1 MRVFYC
7 LLSLYLFVL
16 TTKNNAMEMN
26 FISPVVAAFTTLLV
40 GFVWYHPGVFGTVW
54 MKETGLTQEE
64 LQKGNMLKIFGLT
77 FIFSVFIGMV
87 MQSLTIHQ
95 MGALGMIGGPT
106 QLAVAKPS
114 FAAFMADYGMA
125 FRTAKHGALHGVLTG
140 LLFAF
145 PMIAIN
151 GLFERKSW
159 KYIFIHAGFWTVSL
173 MIIGAI
179 VCAWV

>member
-7 LLSLYLFVL
+7 LLLLYLFVL

-26 FISPVVAAFTTLLV
+26 FISPLVAAFTTLLV
-40 GFVWYHPGVFGTVW
+40 GFVWYHPKVFGAVW

-77 FIFSVFIGMV
+77 FIFSIFIGMI

-95 MGALGMIGGPT
+95 MGALGMVGGPT
-106 QLAVAKPS
+106 ITSVKPS

-125 FRTAKHGALHGVLTG
+125 FRTAKHGALHGFMTG
-140 LLFAF
+140 LVFAF